1 MTKKK
6 SWHPPV
12 GEDMFSKDELRQF
25 LTQKIRDCSR
35 ELLRHIDLL
44 KLVQLMP
51 EQSGKAGDDG

>member
-12 GEDMFSKDELRQF
+12 SEEMFSKDELRRF
-25 LTQKIRDCSR
+25 LTQKIRDSSR
-35 ELLRHIDLL
+35 ELLRYIDLL

-51 EQSGKAGDDG
+51 EQSGEVGDDD